1 MIHQGSREPQLVRI
15 LALVRCK
22 SSKSGQDCR
31 SWRSLFLPVLELFFQ
46 DFAIFCACGCGM
58 LWHFILIWQNACF
71 QAVQCPIASIACTEI
86 ATYRLKLSAESV
98 QIGKKV
104 WIRVLPL
111 RSIESSFCG
120 KLWISHLSPL
130 RRLWNGV
137 M

>member
-58 LWHFILIWQNACF
+58 LWHFILIWQ
-71 QAVQCPIASIACTEI
+71 
-86 ATYRLKLSAESV
+86 RLAFGLCSAPWHPLLAE
-98 QIGKKV
+98 
-104 WIRVLPL
+104 RLPL
-111 RSIESSFCG
+111 TGTNFLQRACG
-120 KLWISHLSPL
+120 FQQKSDQSVAVEIH
-130 RRLWNGV
+130 
-137 M
+137 